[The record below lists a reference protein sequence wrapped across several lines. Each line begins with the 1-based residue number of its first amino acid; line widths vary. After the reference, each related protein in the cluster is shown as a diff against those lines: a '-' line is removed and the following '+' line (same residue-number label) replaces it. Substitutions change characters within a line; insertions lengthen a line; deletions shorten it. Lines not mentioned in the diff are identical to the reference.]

1 MPAVATDVE
10 LIRRSRREVNTL
22 KEKLALTSLVDELFH
37 FPSFIFF
44 SFSDI
49 CNLKCRFCGRESMHH
64 KKDGIFPIETFNE
77 IAPYLHLVNFVA
89 FTGHGEPT
97 MHPKFFEVA
106 ETCKRAG
113 ARVHLTTN
121 GTLLDDRRVKH
132 LLDMGL
138 DEMIVSLDGTTEDTT
153 ADLRQG
159 FKLAPIL
166 ANVERLITARNQR
179 GLSAPQVD
187 VHMVV
192 SRNNMRQMPAMVRLC
207 KRLGLR
213 ELKIFNI
220 IAHKP
225 EFLSESACHTWRFKF
240 YMYRARTL
248 ARKLGVKFQYLYN
261 QPDPREN
268 AKVINKKEDGVRR
281 YCTFPWQM
289 PFLYKDGD
297 VKPCCV
303 SDFVLGNLNRET
315 LWQVVHGET
324 GRNLR
329 RSFITGDYVF
339 DCARCGLIK
348 TLDWEYVRRTL
359 DEVGAEIAGGEWTPD
374 ERAQLTQLLELH
386 QAEYRRQR
394 P

>member
-1 MPAVATDVE
+1 MLATTAELE

-44 SFSDI
+44 SFSDV

-64 KKDGIFPIETFNE
+64 KKDGIFTMEMFGQV
-77 IAPYLHLVNFVA
+77 APYLHLVNFVA

-97 MHPKFFEVA
+97 MHPRFFDVA

-121 GTLLDDRRVKH
+121 GTLLDDRRINH

-138 DEMIVSLDGTTEDTT
+138 DEMIVSLDGTTEETT
-153 ADLRQG
+153 ADLRAG
-159 FKLAPIL
+159 FQLAPIL
-166 ANVERLITARNQR
+166 SNVERLIAERNRR

-187 VHMVV
+187 MHMVV
-192 SRNNMRQMPAMVRLC
+192 SRNNMHQMPDMVRLC
-207 KRLGLR
+207 RRLTLR
-213 ELKIFNI
+213 ELKIFNM

-225 EFLSESACHTWRFKF
+225 EFLSESVCHTWRFKY
-240 YMYRARTL
+240 YMFRARRL
-248 ARKLGVKFQYLYN
+248 AKRLGVAFQYLYN
-261 QPDPREN
+261 QPDPRRQSR
-268 AKVINKKEDGVRR
+268 VINRKDDGVRR

-289 PFLYKDGD
+289 PFLYKEGD
-297 VKPCCV
+297 VRPCCV
-303 SDFVLGNLNRET
+303 SDFVLGDLHHET
-315 LWQVVHGET
+315 LWQVMHGET
-324 GRNLR
+324 ARNLR

-359 DEVGAEIAGGEWTPD
+359 DEVEREIAAGDWTAD
-374 ERAQLTQLLELH
+374 ERAELTHLLQLH
-386 QAEYRRQR
+386 QVEYERQR